1 MRPNYLIFMI
11 ALLGQSLALNGCAT
25 YSNTEDSEIHQPK
38 AEQHWSGRV
47 YIAEDMGTVLGDGN
61 VHFTVLRNEEDF
73 ATFVKRIPTKNI
85 QRRLPAPPSSDPFV
99 QGLKVDFSK
108 HMLLV
113 SFRTD
118 NMYIKAPIT
127 GLHRHDG
134 KLTAHIE
141 VPPIGETAMMA
152 SQLDIGTYYA
162 LLVPQSPGTITPAI
176 GAH

>member
-1 MRPNYLIFMI
+1 MRPNYLTFMI
-11 ALLGQSLALNGCAT
+11 VLLSQSLTLNGCAT
-25 YSNTEDSEIHQPK
+25 YSNTDKAEVQQPK

-47 YIAEDMGTVLGDGN
+47 YITEDMGVALADGN
-61 VHFTVLRNEEDF
+61 VHFTVLRNEKGF
-73 ATFVKRIPTKNI
+73 AAFVKRIPTKNI
-85 QRRLPAPPSSDPFV
+85 QKRRPAPPSSDPFV
-99 QGLKVDFSK
+99 QGLKIDFSK

-127 GLHRHDG
+127 GLHHHDG

-141 VPPIGETAMMA
+141 VPPIGDTAMMA
-152 SQLDIGTYYA
+152 AQLDIGTYYA
-162 LLVPQSPGTITPAI
+162 LLAPQSSGTITPTI